1 MPHSTEIV
9 SFAGPFIDNINKNVK
24 NLPRE
29 YKAEFKRRSRNPIR
43 NLARRVRRTPARFP
57 THPFIW
63 SFDAAAQGRA
73 RRWWFAAI
81 AGKIP
86 GVTIQT
92 SGGRYRR
99 TGKGP
104 KGITIVFDRPE
115 GSISIEVKSRRFF
128 LYVVGPRQ
136 VPSHARTPW
145 PNIIKEITKAEV
157 EFLDNAIQVWADVT
171 DKVIA

>member
-1 MPHSTEIV
+1 MPHRTSV
-9 SFAGPFIDNINKNVK
+9 SFDGQFNDNISKNVV

-29 YKAEFKRRSRNPIR
+29 FKAEYKRRSRNPIR
-43 NLARRVRRTPARFP
+43 NLSRRIKRTPARQP
-57 THPFIW
+57 AHPFIW
-63 SFDAAAQGRA
+63 SFDAEAQGRA

-92 SGGRYRR
+92 AGGRYRR

-104 KGITIVFDRPE
+104 KGITVIFNRPDGTITAE
-115 GSISIEVKSRRFF
+115 IKNPRFF
-128 LYVVGPRQ
+128 KWVVSEDQ

-145 PNIIKEITKAEV
+145 PNIDKEIIKAEV
-157 EFLDNAIQVWADVT
+157 EFLDNAIQVWTDIADR
-171 DKVIA
+171 VIE